1 MLQLCIAEMPTP
13 FETEST
19 QLNPSSEHCKCSTT
33 AILEG
38 KNLQEQRDQ
47 LLITPFFITI
57 PLYKFFSYDKRHS
70 PTGLLLQDVTQ

>member
-47 LLITPFFITI
+47 LLITPFF
-57 PLYKFFSYDKRHS
+57 L
-70 PTGLLLQDVTQ
+70 